1 MLAAALLPALIL
13 PLSSG
18 DQPRLA
24 PALPPAPEPRILS
37 CIAGYY
43 RCFGVPNVADLHAW
57 GCDIGNATDC
67 SGRAIPP
74 MPQSPLRLAMACHG
88 QQLQNTTGQDGTPVT
103 FSLPVDIASVSA
115 AHFRWL
121 FADGSTRAPGCVIH
135 GGAPANEPNELQT
148 LALLGDAGGWSG
160 PTPGSGPMA
169 AVGLEVVGPLML
181 VAPNGSKVS
190 AQGLSYRGPAMD
202 YANGIFLLSA
212 EFQTFTTAGET
223 LGGGAYP
230 NHCRVLFPKTTHRL
244 RLLFDGGV
252 TIDGHRPITPDR
264 TDLFQLL
271 DSRGVS
277 LPSGVVLGLADLGTA
292 PAPVQQCEKDTWAH
306 DQDNYLDVCLDMSW
320 YKLPP
325 AQVHVLCGEA
335 TQISAPKGVRYPC
348 KPHTVAVT
356 GAQHCLVHDAHDVSS
371 CKSTTT
377 CARGCPC

>member
-1 MLAAALLPALIL
+1 MLAALLPGLIL

-18 DQPRLA
+18 
-24 PALPPAPEPRILS
+24 PEPRILS

-74 MPQSPLRLAMACHG
+74 RPQSPLGLAVACHG
-88 QQLQNTTGQDGTPVT
+88 QQLHNTTGQDGTPVT

-181 VAPNGSKVS
+181 IAPNGSKVS
-190 AQGLSYRGPAMD
+190 AQGLSYHGPAMD

-212 EFQTFTTAGET
+212 EFQPFTTAGER
-223 LGGGAYP
+223 LGGGVYP
-230 NHCRVLFPKTTHRL
+230 NHCRVLYPKTTHRL

-271 DSRGVS
+271 DSHGVS

-292 PAPVQQCEKDTWAH
+292 PAPVKQCEKDTWAH
-306 DQDNYLDVCLDMSW
+306 DNDNYLDVCLDMSW

-348 KPHTVAVT
+348 KPHTIAVT
-356 GAQHCLVHDAHDVSS
+356 GAQPPYAAKPSATDSRLAAETLPLVVL
-371 CKSTTT
+371 
-377 CARGCPC
+377 PLLV